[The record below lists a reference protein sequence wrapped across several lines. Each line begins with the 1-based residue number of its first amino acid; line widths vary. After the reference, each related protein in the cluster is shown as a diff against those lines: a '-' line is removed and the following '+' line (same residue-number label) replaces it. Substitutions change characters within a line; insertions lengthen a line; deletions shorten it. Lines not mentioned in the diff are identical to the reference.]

1 MRSIDG
7 GVEVEADMSRHYQ
20 ECPKM
25 SILCRFLSFPNTV
38 SIPYALVDK
47 VKAGLAETPAERI

>member
-7 GVEVEADMSRHYQ
+7 GVEVEADMSHHYQ
-20 ECPKM
+20 ACPKM
-25 SILCRFLSFPNTV
+25 SIYCRLLSFANIF

-47 VKAGLAETPAERI
+47 VKAGLAKTPAERI